1 MSKQEPKNVSQSEPE
16 PAKITPETG
25 FRDAAR
31 ITLRAAFV
39 KMMKNVPGT
48 RAGLLRREPKPEH
61 VEALHDMRVGTRRLR
76 AALSV
81 FARIFSK
88 EEYREI
94 EREVADI
101 TDALA
106 AVRDLDV
113 QRETLA
119 GIIAELP
126 ANEAYGI
133 ERLRARFAKQRD
145 KERESLIKALKKL
158 KKKRFE
164 KRFAQSLERATNVS
178 KKGA

>member
-1 MSKQEPKNVSQSEPE
+1 MAQDEAQSHT
-16 PAKITPETG
+16 ITPATG

-31 ITLRAAFV
+31 ITLRAAFI
-39 KMMKNVPGT
+39 KMMKAAPETN
-48 RAGLLRREPKPEH
+48 AGLLRRKPKPDQ
-61 VEALHDMRVGTRRLR
+61 VEALHDMRVGSRRLR

-81 FARIFSK
+81 FARVFPK
-88 EEYREI
+88 DEYREI
-94 EREVADI
+94 EREVAAI

-119 GIIAELP
+119 GIIAGLP
-126 ANEAYGI
+126 SNEAYGV
-133 ERLRARFAKQRD
+133 ERLRDRLAKRRD
-145 KERESLIKALKKL
+145 KEREALIKALRKL

-164 KRFAQSLERATNVS
+164 KRFTQALERAAAGK

>member
-1 MSKQEPKNVSQSEPE
+1 MAQNEAESATIS
-16 PAKITPETG
+16 PETN

-31 ITLRAAFV
+31 ITLRSAFL
-39 KMMKNVPGT
+39 KMMKNAPET
-48 RAGLLRREPKPEH
+48 RSGLLRREPKPAE

-81 FARIFSK
+81 FARIFPRD
-88 EEYREI
+88 EYRDI
-94 EREVADI
+94 EREVAVI

-113 QRETLA
+113 QREALA
-119 GIIAELP
+119 GIVAEMP

-133 ERLRARFAKQRD
+133 ERLRTRLAKQRD
-145 KERESLIKALKKL
+145 TERESLIRALKKL
-158 KKKRFE
+158 EKSRFE
-164 KRFAQSLERATNVS
+164 KRFAQALERATTVR